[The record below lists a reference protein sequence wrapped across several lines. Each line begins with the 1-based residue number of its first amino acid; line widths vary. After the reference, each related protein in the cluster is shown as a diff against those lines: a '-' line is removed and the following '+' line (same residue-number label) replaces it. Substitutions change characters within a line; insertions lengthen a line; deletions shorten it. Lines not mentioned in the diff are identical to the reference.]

1 MDLIMR
7 LGELA
12 LATRLRRLADM
23 LQKDVTAIYA
33 ELGLDFQARWFPV
46 LVAMREHDPTTAT
59 ILAGDLGLSHQAVSK
74 TIKLLIHRDLV
85 NESPD
90 PTDSRRRLLSLTRDG
105 RDLCERLDNVWEE
118 IRKANED
125 LLAELDGDFLHDLG
139 RLEAALATESMATR
153 VRTRLDLA
161 AVDPVQIVDY
171 RPTYK
176 KHFRRLNELWLDH
189 QFVLEDSDRRIL
201 DDPNGMIIRRGGH
214 VLFALVEETVAG
226 TCALIQH
233 PDGPLELAKMSV
245 DPAYQRRG
253 LGQRLTTATINR
265 ARQSG
270 ADKLWL
276 RTSPLLKAA
285 GRLYRRLGFRR
296 VKRHPFPNDTYDRET
311 FTMVLD
317 LPKET
322 PS

>member
-1 MDLIMR
+1 MDLITR

-23 LQKDVTAIYA
+23 LQKDVTGIYA

-46 LVAMREHDPTTAT
+46 LVAMREHDVTTAT
-59 ILAGDLGLSHQAVSK
+59 ILAGELGLSHQAVSK
-74 TIKLLIHRDLV
+74 TARLLV
-85 NESPD
+85 NQGLVEESVDPD
-90 PTDSRRRLLSLTRDG
+90 DSRRRRLTLSREG
-105 RDLCERLDNVWEE
+105 RHLCQRLDGVWEE
-118 IRKANED
+118 IRQANQD
-125 LLAELDGDFLHDLG
+125 LLAETGSDFLTDLG
-139 RLEAALATESMATR
+139 HLESALATDSMAAR
-153 VRTRLDLA
+153 VRRRLDLA
-161 AVDPVQIVDY
+161 TVDPVQVVDY

-176 KHFRRLNELWLDH
+176 KHFRRLNEIWLDD

-201 DDPNGMIIRRGGH
+201 DDPNGQIVRRGGS
-214 VLFALVEETVAG
+214 VLFALVEQTVAG

-233 PDGPLELAKMSV
+233 SDGPWEIAKMAV
-245 DPAYQRRG
+245 DPAYRRRG
-253 LGQRLTTATINR
+253 LGERLTTATIDR
-265 ARQSG
+265 ARRSG

-276 RTSPLLKAA
+276 RTSPLLEAA

-317 LPKET
+317 LAKET